1 MISHSYNTRHAARLR
16 SSTPERRPTRAIP
29 TTPTKA
35 VREPENPKKSV
46 KPKKLDVDNPPKYD
60 LRSIPA
66 YRPAPAPAPAQAL
79 PEKSQAPAGAP
90 DLLHLFADAYH
101 REIMSTLRMA
111 LPETRIEL
119 IREIVRYP
127 QHLPL
132 LSEYLFV
139 IHDRDGQ
146 KQTEKGV
153 LKALDAWKE
162 FYGRGVNKVVQDDY
176 HSVFFDQIRTV
187 CALAL

>member
-16 SSTPERRPTRAIP
+16 ASTPERKTGRPMP
-29 TTPTKA
+29 STPTKA
-35 VREPENPKKSV
+35 ARSESVSRPEPVARHASVQPEPVSRREPVVRAIELP
-46 KPKKLDVDNPPKYD
+46 DNPPTID
-60 LRSIPA
+60 RRSI
-66 YRPAPAPAPAQAL
+66 RH
-79 PEKSQAPAGAP
+79 E
-90 DLLHLFADAYH
+90 FADAYH
-101 REIMSTLRMA
+101 RDIMRAMRKA
-111 LPETRIEL
+111 DAGTRVEL

-153 LKALDAWKE
+153 LRALEAWKE
-162 FYGRGVNKVVQDDY
+162 FYVRGVNKVVQDEY
-176 HSVFFDQIRTV
+176 HGIFFGQIRTV

>member
-16 SSTPERRPTRAIP
+16 ASTPERRPTRTIP
-29 TTPTKA
+29 TTPTKVC
-35 VREPENPKKSV
+35 VRAQAKYE
-46 KPKKLDVDNPPKYD
+46 KLEASDNPPKYD
-60 LRSIPA
+60 MRSIPA
-66 YRPAPAPAPAQAL
+66 SIGIGYLHAAPALQAIL
-79 PEKSQAPAGAP
+79 SLDP
-90 DLLHLFADAYH
+90 DAHLFADAYH
-101 REIMSTLRMA
+101 RDIMRTLRA
-111 LPETRIEL
+111 ASPDTRIEL

-162 FYGRGVNKVVQDDY
+162 FYGRGVNKVVQDEY
-176 HSVFFDQIRTV
+176 HGVFFGQIRTV

>member
-35 VREPENPKKSV
+35 SVREPENPRKNDKP
-46 KPKKLDVDNPPKYD
+46 KPKKLDVDNPPEYD

-66 YRPAPAPAPAQAL
+66 SRPSAPTQF
-79 PEKSQAPAGAP
+79 P
-90 DLLHLFADAYH
+90 DLRLFADAYH

-111 LPETRIEL
+111 LPENRIEL

>member
-35 VREPENPKKSV
+35 SIREPENPKKSV

-66 YRPAPAPAPAQAL
+66 SRPAPV
-79 PEKSQAPAGAP
+79 QAPPAKAQDQ

>member
-16 SSTPERRPTRAIP
+16 ASTPERKTVRPMP
-29 TTPTKA
+29 STPTKPA
-35 VREPENPKKSV
+35 RPESVRSEPVQSEPVRREPVRAIELP
-46 KPKKLDVDNPPKYD
+46 DNPPTID
-60 LRSIPA
+60 RRSI
-66 YRPAPAPAPAQAL
+66 RH
-79 PEKSQAPAGAP
+79 E
-90 DLLHLFADAYH
+90 FADAYH
-101 REIMSTLRMA
+101 RDIMRAMRSA
-111 LPETRIEL
+111 DAGTRVEL

-132 LSEYLFV
+132 LAEYLFV

-153 LKALDAWKE
+153 LRALDAWKE
-162 FYGRGVNKVVQDDY
+162 FYVRGVNKVVQDEY
-176 HSVFFDQIRTV
+176 HGIFFGQIRTV